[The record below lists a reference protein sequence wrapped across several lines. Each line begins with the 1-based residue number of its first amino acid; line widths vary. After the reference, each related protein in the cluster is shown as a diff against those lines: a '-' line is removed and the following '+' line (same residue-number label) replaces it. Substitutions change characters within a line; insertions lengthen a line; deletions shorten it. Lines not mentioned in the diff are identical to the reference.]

1 MYFKKSGTFK
11 CEYCG
16 VFVSSSKIVHA
27 QRHVQTKGHFN
38 KQQYYF
44 LKQLTL
50 KKISGQD
57 IKFKRIEDKIDR
69 LADMVSEQK

>member
-1 MYFKKSGTFK
+1 M
-11 CEYCG
+11 
-16 VFVSSSKIVHA
+16 FVSSSKIVHA

-50 KKISGQD
+50 KKITGLE
-57 IKFKRIEDKIDR
+57 IKLDRIEDKMDQR
-69 LADMVSEQK
+69 TDMD